1 MQFHIYLWRYNLA
14 SPRILEIYQLPVT
27 VKVAVVVV
35 VVEEVEE
42 AEAVDVA
49 EVKEEEIF
57 I

>member
-1 MQFHIYLWRYNLA
+1 LA
-14 SPRILEIYQLPVT
+14 SPRILEIYQQPVP
-27 VKVAVVVV
+27 VKLAVVVV

-49 EVKEEEIF
+49 EVNEEEIF

>member
-1 MQFHIYLWRYNLA
+1 LA

-35 VVEEVEE
+35 VVKEVEE